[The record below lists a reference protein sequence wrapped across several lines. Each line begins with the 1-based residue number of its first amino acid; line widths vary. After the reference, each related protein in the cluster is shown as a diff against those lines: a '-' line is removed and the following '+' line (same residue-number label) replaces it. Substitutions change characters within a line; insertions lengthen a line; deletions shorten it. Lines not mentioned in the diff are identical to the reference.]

1 MKAVKITKDR
11 SQKNEGSDDA
21 LARLRAGYHL
31 GDKPLTRNAAHF
43 EENATN

>member
-1 MKAVKITKDR
+1 MKAAKNPKDR

-21 LARLRAGYHL
+21 LARLRSGYHL
-31 GDKPLTRNAAHF
+31 GSKPLSRNAAHF